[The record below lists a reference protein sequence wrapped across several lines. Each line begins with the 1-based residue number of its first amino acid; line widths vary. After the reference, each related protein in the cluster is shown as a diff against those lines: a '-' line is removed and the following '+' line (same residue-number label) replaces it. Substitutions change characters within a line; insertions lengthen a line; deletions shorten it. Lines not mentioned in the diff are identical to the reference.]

1 MESDLPIII
10 AHNFWVRNHCF
21 HTVFCPQAQLVADK
35 EVRRMK
41 MGAKAATRKAVDV
54 KAATRKRTAARRH
67 FVCWVFQSNS
77 CSFCA
82 AVVVVPDVPCATVGA
97 GAECL
102 TICAELPT
110 HRSRLAVLGNI
121 CCHDLHLR
129 LPGTFGV
136 RLLLCCCACHP
147 ASAPRTHPIS
157 SFISACCKAP
167 TVFSQLSRRRKSAHS
182 FLGTLHAVD
191 LSSIAGFCCV

>member
-1 MESDLPIII
+1 MPIII
-10 AHNFWVRNHCF
+10 FHNFWFRNHCF

-41 MGAKAATRKAVDV
+41 MGAKAATRKAHEV
-54 KAATRKRTAARRH
+54 KAATRKRMAARLH
-67 FVCWVFQSNS
+67 FVLLGFFPSYS
-77 CSFCA
+77 CSLCA
-82 AVVVVPDVPCATVGA
+82 AVVVVPDVSCATVGA

-110 HRSRLAVLGNI
+110 LRSRLAVLGNV

-129 LPGTFGV
+129 LLGAFGV

-147 ASAPRTHPIS
+147 ASAPRFHPIS
-157 SFISACCKAP
+157 SFISACCEVP
-167 TVFSQLSRRRKSAHS
+167 SVFSQLSRRRKSAHS